1 MKTVKSGVYTCNVQ
15 SIFVVSYF
23 FVLLYCML
31 FVLRVPKIEL
41 EKSKGLSVEH
51 VFQLQS
57 ELESLAEVL
66 KGEVMIFELAQHV
79 QVSSL

>member
-1 MKTVKSGVYTCNVQ
+1 MRAVKSGIYACNVQ

-23 FVLLYCML
+23 FMLLHCML

-41 EKSKGLSVEH
+41 EKSKGLSYQH
-51 VFQLQS
+51 VVQLQS
-57 ELESLAEVL
+57 ELESLAEER

>member
-1 MKTVKSGVYTCNVQ
+1 MKTVKSGVYACNVQ
-15 SIFVVSYF
+15 SNFVVSYF
-23 FVLLYCML
+23 FVILHCML

-41 EKSKGLSVEH
+41 QKSKGLSVEH
-51 VFQLQS
+51 VVQLQS
-57 ELESLAEVL
+57 ELESLAEEL

>member
-1 MKTVKSGVYTCNVQ
+1 MWTVKSGLYACNVH

-23 FVLLYCML
+23 FMLLHCTL

-41 EKSKGLSVEH
+41 EKSKGLSCLH
-51 VFQLQS
+51 VIQLHS
-57 ELESLAEVL
+57 ELESLAEKL

>member
-1 MKTVKSGVYTCNVQ
+1 
-15 SIFVVSYF
+15 
-23 FVLLYCML
+23 ML

-41 EKSKGLSVEH
+41 EKSKGLSVQH
-51 VFQLQS
+51 IVQLQS
-57 ELESLAEVL
+57 ELESLAEEL